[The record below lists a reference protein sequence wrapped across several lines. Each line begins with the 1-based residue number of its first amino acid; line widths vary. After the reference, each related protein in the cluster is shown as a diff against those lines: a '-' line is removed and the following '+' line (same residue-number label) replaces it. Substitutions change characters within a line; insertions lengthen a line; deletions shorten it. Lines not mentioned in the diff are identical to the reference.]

1 MKKVA
6 KEIQSGDIFVFDRK
20 ENVAIDSYTPGNQ
33 FLWVTNR
40 EFFINTDCSDRVYG
54 YTNACLI
61 EIPCDALVEYVGNM
75 KE

>member
-1 MKKVA
+1 MKVFA
-6 KEIQSGDIFVFDRK
+6 KDIQHGDIFVLDGK
-20 ENVAIDSYTPGNQ
+20 ENIAIDSYILGNP